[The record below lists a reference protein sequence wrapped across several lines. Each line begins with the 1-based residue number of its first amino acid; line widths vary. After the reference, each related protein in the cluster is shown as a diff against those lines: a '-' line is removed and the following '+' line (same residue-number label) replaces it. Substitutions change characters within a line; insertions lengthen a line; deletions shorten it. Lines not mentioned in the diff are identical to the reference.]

1 LQILNYL
8 PRGNGRLY
16 IVGGMDMGINRSAIK
31 LIVVFLMMVGL
42 SSACGVSNTAN
53 SDLVELANLTP
64 TMHTAFL
71 LTPAAE
77 RMPDAIPVEGVGMYQ
92 IGGMGSGGT
101 QNALTDIE
109 TAVSDQDEEGTL
121 VEETRANNGNG
132 LIDSQV
138 VTVTPLPQLP
148 VSGNHVVVAPNSAQ
162 SMPVITPPPPIVN
175 VNPSLP
181 AQKTPS
187 ITATPTPICGG
198 NHFHNVGPAHKV
210 ERMPIE
216 FEEFGSWM
224 RSEHTYGAFLQT
236 NLLQK
241 SGSTAAWLCY
251 FFNTPEDETAVFTQI
266 RPVPGNPNTVRMW
279 VYGNRSG
286 HYLGVWILDK
296 EFETWLVPLGPILH
310 EGWELMEAT
319 FAGPDADI
327 IFYISGPSNDRI
339 DYPISFRA
347 ISLNDSPDETI
358 THGSVVIDQVDFI
371 TK

>member
-1 LQILNYL
+1 
-8 PRGNGRLY
+8 
-16 IVGGMDMGINRSAIK
+16 
-31 LIVVFLMMVGL
+31 MMVGL
-42 SSACGVSNTAN
+42 SSACGVAFTAN
-53 SDLVELANLTP
+53 SVKSELAHANLTP
-64 TMHTAFL
+64 TMHTAFQ
-71 LTPAAE
+71 LTPASE
-77 RMPDAIPVEGVGMYQ
+77 RMPDAIPIEGAGVYK
-92 IGGMGSGGT
+92 IAGMGSDGT

-109 TAVSDQDEEGTL
+109 TAVSVQDKEGG
-121 VEETRANNGNG
+121 ANNENG
-132 LIDSQV
+132 LIGNQV
-138 VTVTPLPQLP
+138 ITVTPLPPLP
-148 VSGNHVVVAPNSAQ
+148 VAGKQVVAPNSVQ
-162 SMPVITPPPPIVN
+162 SMSVITPPPPVVN
-175 VNPSLP
+175 ANSSLST
-181 AQKTPS
+181 QKIPS

-216 FEEFGSWM
+216 FEEFGPWM

-241 SGSTAAWLCY
+241 SGSTAAWMCY
-251 FFNTPEDETAVFTQI
+251 FFNSPEDETAVFTQI

-310 EGWELMEAT
+310 EGWELMETT
-319 FAGPDADI
+319 FAGSDADV
-327 IFYISGPSNDRI
+327 IFYISGPSNDRV
-339 DYPISFRA
+339 DYPISFRG

-358 THGSVVIDQVDFI
+358 THGSVVIDQIEFI